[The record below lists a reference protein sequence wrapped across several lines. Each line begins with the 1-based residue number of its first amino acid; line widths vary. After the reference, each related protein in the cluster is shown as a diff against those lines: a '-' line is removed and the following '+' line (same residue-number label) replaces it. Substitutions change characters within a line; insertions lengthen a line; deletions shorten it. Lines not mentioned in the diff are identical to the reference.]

1 MITRFSSLYAGHVD
15 LDEMGQNA
23 TPVNERRQ
31 TNEQLVTVFAKAE
44 AMALCMDRNGYDTLW
59 MAEHHFQHEGYE
71 CIPNLMML
79 GVHLTH
85 LTERLKIGC
94 GFNIAPMWHP
104 LRLAEDFATA
114 DILTDGRIVF
124 GLGRGY
130 HTREVESLG
139 GPMLD
144 QDENREYFEEQT
156 EIIFKAF
163 ANESFS
169 HHGKHYDLP
178 PRVPYRGYELKEL
191 TLVPRPIHPVECW
204 QPIVSGS
211 ERGLDF
217 MVKHGIKG
225 VVGGGSALMS
235 EGPMVGYRDAL
246 ARAGIE
252 AELGTGLAVGV
263 NFHIADS
270 KEQAIKEATPF
281 YEEHI
286 KMFAALGFFRGL
298 SDEQLDAVAQRGGWA
313 EAGIPTLHEACES
326 RSWYC
331 GPPEGFVEYLHE
343 LDEAAPGIE
352 MVNVQASMGTPQKV
366 IIEQLEWFA
375 KAVMPEFQPAN
386 AEAAAR

>member
-1 MITRFSSLYAGHVD
+1 LITRFSSLYAGHVD
-15 LDEMGQNA
+15 LEDMGQDA
-23 TPVNERRQ
+23 TPVNERRHS
-31 TNEQLVTVFAKAE
+31 NEHLATVFSKAE
-44 AMALCMDRNGYDTLW
+44 AMAVCMDKNGYDTLW

-71 CIPNLMML
+71 CIPNLMLM
-79 GVHLTH
+79 GVHLSH

-114 DILTDGRIVF
+114 DILTDGRMVF

-144 QDENREYFEEQT
+144 QDENRDYFEEQT
-156 EIIFKAF
+156 EIIFQAF
-163 ANESFS
+163 NNESFS
-169 HHGKHYDLP
+169 HHGKYYELP
-178 PRVPYRGYELKEL
+178 AQVPYRGYDLEEL
-191 TLVPRPIHPVECW
+191 TLVPRPTHPVECW
-204 QPIVSGS
+204 QPIVSAG

-235 EGPMVGYRDAL
+235 EGPMVAYRDAL
-246 ARAGIE
+246 ARGGID
-252 AELGTGLAVGV
+252 AELGDGLSVGV
-263 NFHIADS
+263 NFHIADT

-286 KMFAALGFFRGL
+286 KMFAPLGFFRGL
-298 SDEQLDAVAQRGGWA
+298 DDDQLAVVAQRGGWA
-313 EAGIPTLHEACES
+313 EAGIPTLSEACDS

-331 GPPEGFVEYLHE
+331 GPPEGFIEYLQE
-343 LDEAAPGIE
+343 LGEGAPGLE
-352 MVNVQASMGTPQKV
+352 MVNVQASMGTPQQV
-366 IIEQLEWFA
+366 MIEQLEWFA
-375 KAVMPEFQPAN
+375 SAVMPEFQSATD
-386 AEAAAR
+386 